1 MNVELFGIARALAG
15 VPAIEVGGDRMTS
28 GELGRALILLV
39 PSFSG
44 NVVDPETHAFIEPNL
59 LLLDGRRA
67 VGDSAFTADD
77 RPCVLF
83 LPSGG

>member
-1 MNVELFGIARALAG
+1 MTSRELARALA
-15 VPAIEVGGDRMTS
+15 
-28 GELGRALILLV
+28 LLV
-39 PSFSG
+39 PSFAGS
-44 NVVDPETHAFIEPNL
+44 VIDPETNAFIEPNL

-67 VGDSAFTADD
+67 AGDAAFTADD